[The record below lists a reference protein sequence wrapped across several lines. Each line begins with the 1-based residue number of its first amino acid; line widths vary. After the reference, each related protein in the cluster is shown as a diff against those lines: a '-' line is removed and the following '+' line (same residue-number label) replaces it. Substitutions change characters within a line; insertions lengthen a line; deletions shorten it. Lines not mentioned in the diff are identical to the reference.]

1 MCGKAGYGQQR
12 ERALLDGG
20 GPVRRGGYEKDGRSG
35 QHRSGAR
42 EGQRQ
47 PDGARSGGLR
57 GDSDDR
63 QQRQEQVV
71 EALVER
77 QTGAFA
83 QGRALI
89 AVMPQRLL
97 RPTLLRA
104 PRLPPARGEDGLF
117 YKPVEGPC
125 GQHRMGCDQRL
136 GAEADEVAG
145 PGPFRVD
152 GPRNRSHH
160 DVGVGHHLARILAA
174 HAFRSLGRRLLIR
187 PALRGLGEVVGG
199 DVPPFGFDSAGFD
212 EHDVNA
218 ELGRLHA
225 QRVRKGLHRVLCG
238 VVPASH
244 ECDEPPAHA
253 RDVDDRARS
262 PLAHL
267 GHDGLRQSGEAE
279 DVDVE
284 LAARFVDLDVFD
296 RSEGSVA
303 RVVHQ
308 HVDASAF
315 GDDPPDGVLSTRLAA
330 P

>member
-1 MCGKAGYGQQR
+1 
-12 ERALLDGG
+12 
-20 GPVRRGGYEKDGRSG
+20 
-35 QHRSGAR
+35 
-42 EGQRQ
+42 
-47 PDGARSGGLR
+47 
-57 GDSDDR
+57 
-63 QQRQEQVV
+63 
-71 EALVER
+71 
-77 QTGAFA
+77 
-83 QGRALI
+83 
-89 AVMPQRLL
+89 
-97 RPTLLRA
+97 
-104 PRLPPARGEDGLF
+104 
-117 YKPVEGPC
+117 
-125 GQHRMGCDQRL
+125 MGCDQRL

-225 QRVRKGLHRVLCG
+225 QRVRKGLHRVLCS

-244 ECDEPPAHA
+244 ERDEPPAHA

-308 HVDASAF
+308 HVDAPAF
-315 GDDPPDGVLSTRLAA
+315 GDDPPDGVLARLLVGDVKLDGVHAVFGERRHPFDAPGCAVDGMALQGQLFRRLEPHAA
-330 P
+330 ACAGDEDCLLVYGFDRRGFLRHRLPFM